1 MTTSTNAPGG
11 TGSTAIRLMLRERI
25 ELLLAHLRAR
35 LAAGWDAAALT
46 QIAGALTEL
55 GEAAGRFQIQA
66 PALATRDAA
75 AYLGFLL
82 DAAVEPNLVQ
92 RARLLQFIDRLAA
105 ASTELAELLV
115 REELE
120 RPAVL
125 YVRGDDRVID
135 GLDAALQAHGWQSL
149 AADAPSAIPG
159 LVKGRPLVAVVV
171 DSGWLEQLGEIV
183 DAIDQNRK
191 NGPTPPLLVATRD
204 AAIAE
209 QLLGM
214 TGSADAFIANADAA
228 AVVRKLGEL
237 QKTLSSAEPLRV
249 LIVDDDRTQVMFCD
263 SVLRR
268 RGITTQVATSSRE
281 ALLLVPNFRPD
292 LILVDLYMPDID
304 GMALTARIREMP
316 GTLLLPIVFISGEQ
330 DLGKRVRAIN
340 VGADD
345 FLIKPVRP
353 AHLLDVVIG
362 RAKRARALRR
372 QVLGS
377 PQQAGSGPLSRAAL
391 ALRLRNLS
399 ERPAAL
405 ISVGLEQTDA
415 LTAKLPSLLRF
426 EVEQAIAGR
435 IAARVAP
442 GDAFAPWHDLHFLVL
457 ATRADQSELYQLA
470 QSFRAGI
477 DVRPAVVSRGQIK
490 VTARVQLIPA
500 DDDPQ
505 RWLDHALGSWTQS
518 RTSSAATTGQRPI
531 VTGRIES
538 VSSAPSA
545 TDAVLHP
552 DLALCLAEYQPLIP
566 TRGVITDQW
575 HQRLRLRATPT
586 QTTGVLRA
594 DVAEAA
600 RHAGTLATLDRMA
613 LQLALAN
620 VSRHREA
627 GRSIRI
633 QVEVDL
639 ATLIDPGFLGWVADQ
654 IRASGRKEPG
664 LTLELDT
671 DGVIER
677 QALVRPVI
685 DGLRQ
690 LNIQLCLRDFG
701 MQKDATRLLQQIN
714 VDAIKLETD
723 LALQPTIAFA
733 TIMAQIR
740 DGGVPIQVEDVPDRA
755 AITSLWELG
764 ADYIQ
769 CDLLRAHGPGLDF
782 DFQAMAS

>member
-1 MTTSTNAPGG
+1 MTTATNAPGG
-11 TGSTAIRLMLRERI
+11 TGSSAIRHMLRERI
-25 ELLLAHLRAR
+25 ELLLAHWRAR
-35 LAAGWDAAALT
+35 MATAWAAASMHEIMAALT
-46 QIAGALTEL
+46 QL
-55 GEAAGRFQIQA
+55 GEAAGRFQVQA
-66 PALATRDAA
+66 PALAARDAA

-82 DAAVEPNLVQ
+82 DSNVEPNQVQ
-92 RARLLQFIDRLAA
+92 RARLLQLLERLSATSA
-105 ASTELAELLV
+105 ELAELLL

-125 YVRGDDRVID
+125 YVRAADREIG
-135 GLDAALQAHGWQSL
+135 GLDAALREQHWTPL
-149 AADAPSAIPG
+149 VADTPASVPA

-171 DSGWLEQLGEIV
+171 DPGWLEQLGEIV
-183 DAIDQNRK
+183 DALDQNRRS
-191 NGPTPPLLVATRD
+191 GPTPPLLIATRD
-204 AAIAE
+204 DSIAE

-214 TGSADAFIANADAA
+214 TASADAFIANADAT

-237 QKTLSSAEPLRV
+237 QRTLSSAEPLRV

-281 ALLLVPNFRPD
+281 ALTLVPNFRPD
-292 LILVDLYMPDID
+292 LVLVDLYMPDID

-377 PQQAGSGPLSRAAL
+377 PQQAGSGPLPRAAL

-415 LTAKLPSLLRF
+415 LTARLPSLLRF
-426 EVEQAIAGR
+426 EIEQALAGR

-442 GDAFAPWHDLHFLVL
+442 GDAFSPWHDLHFLVL
-457 ATRADQSELYQLA
+457 ASRAEEGELHQLA
-470 QSFRAGI
+470 QSFRSGI
-477 DVRPAVVSRGQIK
+477 DVRPAVVSVGQIK
-490 VTARVQLIPA
+490 VTARVQLTPA
-500 DDDPQ
+500 EDDSQ
-505 RWLDHALGSWTQS
+505 RWLDRALSSWIS
-518 RTSSAATTGQRPI
+518 RTTSASASGQRP
-531 VTGRIES
+531 VVSGRIAPTPAAPS
-538 VSSAPSA
+538 VS
-545 TDAVLHP
+545 DAVLHP
-552 DLALCLAEYQPLIP
+552 ELALCLAEYQPLIP
-566 TRGVITDQW
+566 ARGQIADQW

-586 QTTGVLRA
+586 QTSGTLRA
-594 DVAEAA
+594 DIAEAA
-600 RHAGTLATLDRMA
+600 RHAGTLATLDR
-613 LQLALAN
+613 LALRLALEN
-620 VSRHREA
+620 VGRHREA
-627 GRSIRI
+627 GRAVRI

-639 ATLIDPGFLGWVADQ
+639 TTLVDPGFLNHLADL

-690 LNIQLCLRDFG
+690 LGVHLCLRDFG
-701 MQKDATRLLQQIN
+701 MQKDAARLLQQIN
-714 VDAIKLETD
+714 IDAIKLETD

-740 DGGVPIQVEDVPDRA
+740 DSGVPIQVEDVPDRA
-755 AITSLWELG
+755 AITKLWELG

-769 CDLLRAHGPGLDF
+769 CDLLRAHGPELDF
-782 DFQAMAS
+782 DFQALQA

>member
-1 MTTSTNAPGG
+1 
-11 TGSTAIRLMLRERI
+11 MLRERI
-25 ELLLAHLRAR
+25 ELLLVHWRAR
-35 LAAGWDAAALT
+35 MAAGWDDAAMREVKGALT
-46 QIAGALTEL
+46 QLS
-55 GEAAGRFQIQA
+55 EAAGRFQVQA
-66 PALATRDAA
+66 PALAARDAG

-82 DAAVEPNLVQ
+82 DANVEPNPVQ
-92 RARLLQFIDRLAA
+92 RTRLLQFLERLAETSA
-105 ASTELAELLV
+105 ELAELLL

-125 YVRGDDRVID
+125 YTRAEGREIA
-135 GLDAALQAHGWQSL
+135 GLDAALREHGWMPLIAETMASVP
-149 AADAPSAIPG
+149 A
-159 LVKGRPLVAVVV
+159 LVKGRPLVAVIV
-171 DSGWLEQLGEIV
+171 DSGWLEHLGEVV
-183 DAIDQNRK
+183 DALDQNRRP
-191 NGPTPPLLVATRD
+191 GPTPPLLIVTQD
-204 AAIAE
+204 ASIAE

-214 TGSADAFIANADAA
+214 TGSADGFIANADAN
-228 AVVRKLGEL
+228 AVVRKLDEL
-237 QKTLSSAEPLRV
+237 QRSLTSTEPLRV

-281 ALLLVPNFRPD
+281 ALTLVPSFRPD

-304 GMALTARIREMP
+304 GMALTARIRAMP

-377 PQQAGSGPLSRAAL
+377 PQQAGSGPLPRAAL

-415 LTAKLPSLLRF
+415 LTGKLPSLLRF
-426 EVEQAIAGR
+426 EVEQALAGR
-435 IAARVAP
+435 IAARVEP
-442 GDAFAPWHDLHFLVL
+442 GDAFSPWHDLHFLVL
-457 ATRADQSELYQLA
+457 AHRAEEGELHQLA
-470 QSFRAGI
+470 QSFRNGI

-490 VTARVQLIPA
+490 VNARVQLTLA

-505 RWLDHALGSWTQS
+505 RWLDKALSSWVA
-518 RTSSAATTGQRPI
+518 RTSSASLSGQRPI
-531 VTGRIES
+531 VSGRIEPSPAAPS
-538 VSSAPSA
+538 VS
-545 TDAVLHP
+545 DAVLHP
-552 DLALCLAEYQPLIP
+552 EPALCLVEYQPLIP
-566 TRGVITDQW
+566 ARGLIADQW
-575 HQRLRLRATPT
+575 HQRLRLRATPS
-586 QTTGVLRA
+586 QTSGVLRA
-594 DVAEAA
+594 DIAEAA
-600 RHAGTLATLDRMA
+600 RHAGTLATLDRLA
-613 LQLALAN
+613 LQLALDN
-620 VSRHREA
+620 VTRHRES
-627 GRSIRI
+627 GRAVRI

-639 ATLIDPGFLGWVADQ
+639 ATLIDPGFLNHVTEL

-677 QALVRPVI
+677 QALLRPVI

-690 LNIQLCLRDFG
+690 LGIQLCLRDFG
-701 MQKDATRLLQQIN
+701 MQPNAARLLQQIN
-714 VDAIKLETD
+714 IDAIKLETD

-740 DGGVPIQVEDVPDRA
+740 DSGVPIQVEDVPDRA
-755 AITSLWELG
+755 AITKLWELG

-782 DFQAMAS
+782 DFQALVA